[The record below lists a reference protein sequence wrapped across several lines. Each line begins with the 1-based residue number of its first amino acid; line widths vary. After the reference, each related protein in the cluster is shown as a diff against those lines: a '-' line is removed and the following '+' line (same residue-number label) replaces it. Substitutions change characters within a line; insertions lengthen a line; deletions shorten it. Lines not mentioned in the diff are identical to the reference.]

1 MEAPLWPKGSGSA
14 WRRGRDERHGGVD
27 PRHRSAAVRGEPVVR
42 HRPGAR
48 ITTRAPAID
57 RTLGHRDLRR
67 RRRGSG
73 GRDLPRL
80 RTRAGH
86 DGRQDPLEG
95 NRGAGG
101 RLLADEPHGKPDRHP
116 ARPSATPAHRAG
128 LGEVRGLHPVDGG
141 RLRRPLIGLVW
152 VKFAAYILWM
162 AGHNEFRYVVYDQLT
177 AMTAIL
183 LLHAYDLY
191 ARTGP
196 AGGTIVMGVV
206 VSLLAAILQ
215 QAKVDLHRHFNH
227 NDLFHVV
234 QIGANYLFFRGA
246 LLLRDR
252 DGEPRRDRETGRDR
266 EAGRMF
272 GEAP

>member
-1 MEAPLWPKGSGSA
+1 MNVTEASTLVTDLLLSAASLWFAIGLARES
-14 WRRGRDERHGGVD
+14 RRARQRSIALWATAIFAGAAAALVGGVY
-27 PRHRSAAVRGEPVVR
+27 HGFG
-42 HRPGAR
+42 PGLGTTAAR
-48 ITTRAPAID
+48 ILWKGTVCLAGVSSLTSLMGSLTATLPA
-57 RTLGHRDLRR
+57 
-67 RRRGSG
+67 
-73 GRDLPRL
+73 
-80 RTRAGH
+80 
-86 DGRQDPLEG
+86 
-95 NRGAGG
+95 
-101 RLLADEPHGKPDRHP
+101 
-116 ARPSATPAHRAG
+116 
-128 LGEVRGLHPVDGG
+128 

-196 AGGTIVMGVV
+196 AGGYIVMGVV

-252 DGEPRRDRETGRDR
+252 DGEPGRRRETGRDR
-266 EAGRMF
+266 EAGRMS